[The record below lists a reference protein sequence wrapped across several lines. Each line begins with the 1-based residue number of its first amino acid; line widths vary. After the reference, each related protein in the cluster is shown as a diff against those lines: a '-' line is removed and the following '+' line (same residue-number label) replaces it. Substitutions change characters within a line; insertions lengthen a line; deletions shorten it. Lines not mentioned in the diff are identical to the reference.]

1 MAKVMKSFLMEQ
13 YIQVHMP
20 MENHKD
26 MARIPGR
33 MAKPMKG
40 NGLMEWRADQE
51 FGEDQMAILILDN
64 GVMDKQMAMEFIHG
78 LMEIDMKDNLRIA

>member
-1 MAKVMKSFLMEQ
+1 
-13 YIQVHMP
+13 MP

-26 MARIPGR
+26 TVRIHGR
-33 MAKPMKG
+33 MAKLMKD

-51 FGEDQMAILILDN
+51 FGEGQMGILILGN

>member
-1 MAKVMKSFLMEQ
+1 
-13 YIQVHMP
+13 MP

-26 MARIPGR
+26 MVRIPGK
-33 MAKPMKG
+33 MAKHMKD

-51 FGEDQMAILILDN
+51 SGEDQMGILILDN

-78 LMEIDMKDNLRIA
+78 LMEIDTKDNLRIA